1 MLELNVNA
9 WLELARQVGKGAQVQ
24 RSECEKELDPF
35 WDLKE
40 GRLGAVHRAGGRVAG
55 KEGGL
60 VRNVAVR

>member
-1 MLELNVNA
+1 M
-9 WLELARQVGKGAQVQ
+9 LELARQVGKGEQVQ

-40 GRLGAVHRAGGRVAG
+40 RPLGAVHRASGRVAG